1 MRRVFHRAG
10 LVVGLVLV
18 LGLGACLTSDPP
30 KISRDDLVQVE
41 GLAGN
46 HRAIALPEGAAG
58 GPPPSDAEIVAREDG
73 SYLLTF
79 IEDGHRDAP
88 NVIRLLAF
96 GAGTYLGV
104 LTDDKPDSAAMYALV
119 GRDAAGNWEFRAF
132 DLAPERRTEDLQ
144 PILARH
150 GAGRISFEDLGS
162 DPKTTNDRIA
172 GNLDAAQLRAL
183 FSDPDFTAAL
193 RTDTGFRLQPRS

>member
-1 MRRVFHRAG
+1 MRRAFRRPG
-10 LVVGLVLV
+10 LIVGLVLA

-30 KISRDDLVQVE
+30 KIAREDLVQID

-46 HRAIALPEGAAG
+46 HVAVALPEGAPG

-96 GAGTYLGV
+96 GTGTYLGI

-119 GRDAAGNWEFRAF
+119 SRDAAGLWEFRAF
-132 DLAPERRTEDLQ
+132 DLLPERRTDDLQ

-150 GAGRISFEDLGS
+150 GAGKISFEDLGT
-162 DPKTTNDRIA
+162 DPKTTNDRFA
-172 GNLDAAQLRAL
+172 GSLDAAQLRAL

-193 RTDTGFRLQPRS
+193 HTDTGFRLQPKP